1 MPGNFPVDQLGD
13 LFGDAV
19 AMSGDYE
26 ATTLGGL
33 VSEIEGRIP
42 LKGEVVVIEPAGIK
56 TEIVASTTHKVER
69 LRVFPPVMD
78 EDEAE

>member
-1 MPGNFPVDQLGD
+1 VDQLGD

-19 AMSGDYE
+19 ELNGDFE

-42 LKGEVVVIEPAGIK
+42 LAGEVVVIEPGGIK
-56 TEIVASTTHKVER
+56 TEIVASTTRKVER
-69 LRVFPPVMD
+69 VRVFPPVTNP
-78 EDEAE
+78 AESD